1 MEIIIYQYRGE
12 QTKIFVVILNAH
24 LTTTTK
30 QQQQRKKKQ
39 KKTAKSNKENN
50 IEGI

>member
-39 KKTAKSNKENN
+39 KKQRNQTKK
-50 IEGI
+50 II

>member
-30 QQQQRKKKQ
+30 QQQQRKKQ